1 MQRLR
6 RHCLPGLL
14 PSGQVFMRGD
24 IMDAL
29 TCVELGKEMLKG
41 FQAGLA
47 GTSEKCK
54 RIREEYKK
62 GGTDEST
69 HDDDR

>member
-29 TCVELGKEMLKG
+29 TCVELGKEMVKVFNLDLLDDFYKGLKM
-41 FQAGLA
+41 
-47 GTSEKCK
+47 E
-54 RIREEYKK
+54 
-62 GGTDEST
+62 
-69 HDDDR
+69 